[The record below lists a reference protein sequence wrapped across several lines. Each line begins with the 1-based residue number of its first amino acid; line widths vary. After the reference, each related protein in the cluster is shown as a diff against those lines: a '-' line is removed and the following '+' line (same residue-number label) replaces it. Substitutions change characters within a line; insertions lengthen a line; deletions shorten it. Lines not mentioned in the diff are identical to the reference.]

1 MTVAKLEFTE
11 LKEEND
17 TLKTGN
23 ASLDLTNKNLEKKLR
38 EQMEKYEEIKKQNKE
53 WGRKIKPFE
62 KKQFVDAAEKEEKM
76 RKMHWKL
83 LRRL

>member
-76 RKMHWKL
+76 RKMHWTL
-83 LRRL
+83 LRR